1 MTNNFVS
8 RLYNNACFL
17 SKTLKLMEHEIVT
30 SIEAMSLEQNN
41 FLLDRSDPE

>member
-1 MTNNFVS
+1 MSNYFVS
-8 RLYNNACFL
+8 RLYNTYFL
-17 SKTLKLMEHEIVT
+17 SKTLKLMKHEIIL